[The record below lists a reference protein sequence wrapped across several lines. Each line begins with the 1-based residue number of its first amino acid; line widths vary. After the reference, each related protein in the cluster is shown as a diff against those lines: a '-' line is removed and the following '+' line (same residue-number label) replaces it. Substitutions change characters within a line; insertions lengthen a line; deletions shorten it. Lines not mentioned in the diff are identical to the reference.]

1 MSGAMAENRATK
13 SGLAAEMQ
21 SKVNAKFNEEDAG
34 KVLEWIA
41 SHIGESFDCSGS
53 TDNFQEQLKDGQKLC
68 KLMNALQPGTIK
80 KINTSKLV
88 FTMMENL
95 ENFNQ
100 ACKAYGVPE
109 METFQAVDLTE
120 RVNLHQVVLCC
131 NGLARKAQSMG
142 LRGFGPKEA
151 DQNKRDFSEETLKA
165 GQSVIGLQMG
175 SNQGATQ
182 SGQNFGNYRHM

>member
-88 FTMMENL
+88 FKMMENL

>member
-1 MSGAMAENRATK
+1 MGVQWPRTGRLRVDWRLRCRAK
-13 SGLAAEMQ
+13 STP
-21 SKVNAKFNEEDAG
+21 SSTRRT
-34 KVLEWIA
+34 LEKSW
-41 SHIGESFDCSGS
+41 SGS
-53 TDNFQEQLKDGQKLC
+53 PAISENPSIVPDLRITFKNSSR
-68 KLMNALQPGTIK
+68 TVK

-88 FTMMENL
+88 FKMMENL